1 MWPPPFDFHHSRS
14 IFIILTGTR
23 LVALQQFIPIS
34 LRYGSA
40 GEFSAE
46 VDADRVAVF
55 RPGPAPRTD
64 VVAAVSQA
72 LASPLDLPTL
82 DQALVPDDKVV
93 IALDRDTPGA
103 AEVVAGIWSY
113 LERRDIAPTNVTI
126 IQPVAVGAKAAADPR
141 SLLPISVQQA
151 VTWKV
156 HDPLA
161 EDSCGYLAT
170 TTKGEAV
177 YLAKELVDADF
188 VLPVGAMSYD
198 PLLGY
203 RGTNSVLYPGLSN
216 IEALRKTVGQGHLEI
231 SHREERPLRQL
242 VDEIAWLM
250 GVQFC
255 VQVVASDG
263 GGVLEVL
270 AGSTDAVF
278 KRSCQKLDDN
288 WLVTMPERVETVIV
302 AVSTDV
308 SGHGW
313 NQIGKAVATARQL
326 VERGGR
332 IVILSELDEQPGD
345 GLSLLR
351 REDYPENCLQLLRD
365 ESPVDLIPATQIVNA
380 AGWARILL
388 LSKLEPELVEELF
401 IYPLEA
407 SSEVTRVLDA
417 SESCAILGGAQH
429 TFGIV
434 E

>member
-1 MWPPPFDFHHSRS
+1 M
-14 IFIILTGTR
+14 
-23 LVALQQFIPIS
+23 ALQQFIPIS

-40 GEFSAE
+40 GEFAAE
-46 VDADRVAVF
+46 VDADRIAVF
-55 RPGPAPRTD
+55 RPGPAPRAD
-64 VVAAVSQA
+64 VAGTVKQA

-82 DQALVPDDKVV
+82 DKALVPDDNVV
-93 IALDRDTPGA
+93 VALDRDTPCA
-103 AEVVAGIWSY
+103 AEIVAGVWSH
-113 LERRDIAPTNVTI
+113 LERRDIDPAHFTI
-126 IQPVAVGAKAAADPR
+126 LQPVAVGEKTPTDPR
-141 SLLPISVQQA
+141 SLLPISVQQEI
-151 VTWKV
+151 TWKI

-161 EDSCGYLAT
+161 EDSCAYLAT
-170 TTKGEAV
+170 TTKGKSV
-177 YLAKELVDADF
+177 YLAKELVEADF
-188 VLPVGAMSYD
+188 VLPVGATSYD
-198 PLLGY
+198 ALLGY

-216 IEALRKTVGQGHLEI
+216 IEALRKTVGQGHLEL
-231 SHREERPLRQL
+231 SPRDERPLRQL

-255 VQVVASDG
+255 VQVVASDCS
-263 GGVLEVL
+263 GVLEVL

-278 KRSCQKLDDN
+278 ERSRQKLDDN

-313 NQIGKAVATARQL
+313 NQIGRAVATARQL

-351 REDYPENCLQLLRD
+351 REDYPENCLQPLRD
-365 ESPVDLIPATQIVNA
+365 ESPIDLMPATQIINA

-388 LSKLEPELVEELF
+388 LSNLAPELVEELF
-401 IYPLEA
+401 IYPLEE
-407 SSEVTRVLDA
+407 SSEVTRVLEV
-417 SESCAILGGAQH
+417 SESCAIIGGAQH

>member
-1 MWPPPFDFHHSRS
+1 M
-14 IFIILTGTR
+14 
-23 LVALQQFIPIS
+23 ALQQFIPIS

-55 RPGPAPRTD
+55 RPGPAPRAD
-64 VVAAVSQA
+64 VAETVKQA

-82 DQALVPDDKVV
+82 DKALVPDDKVV
-93 IALDRDTPGA
+93 VALDRDTPCA

-113 LERRDIAPTNVTI
+113 FERRDIDPAHFTI
-126 IQPVAVGAKAAADPR
+126 LQPVAVGEKTPTDPR
-141 SLLPISVQQA
+141 SLLPIYVQQEI
-151 VTWKV
+151 TWKI

-161 EDSCGYLAT
+161 EDSCAYLAT
-170 TTKGEAV
+170 TTKGKSV
-177 YLAKELVDADF
+177 YLAKELVEADF
-188 VLPVGAMSYD
+188 VLPVGATSYD
-198 PLLGY
+198 ALLGY

-216 IEALRKTVGQGHLEI
+216 IEALRKTVGQGHLEL
-231 SHREERPLRQL
+231 SPRDERPLRQL

-255 VQVVASDG
+255 VQVVASDCS
-263 GGVLEVL
+263 GVLEVL

-278 KRSCQKLDDN
+278 ERSRQKLDDN

-313 NQIGKAVATARQL
+313 NQIGRAVATARQL

-351 REDYPENCLQLLRD
+351 RQDYPENCLQPLRD

-388 LSKLEPELVEELF
+388 LSNLAPELVEELF
-401 IYPLEA
+401 IYPLEE
-407 SSEVTRVLDA
+407 SSEVTRILEV
-417 SESCAILGGAQH
+417 SESCAIIGGAQH
-429 TFGIV
+429 SFGIV